1 MTRST
6 HLLSLLLAAAGLA
19 ACQSA
24 PVARSSAPET
34 PPTTADAVGELRKG
48 SGYLRGYLAREQL
61 PDSLALLAP
70 PPAAGSAQE
79 TADLDTHRQTRALRG
94 SPRWQVATQDVNLKF
109 PQAANVFSCA
119 LDLPIS
125 EQQTPHLTMLLR
137 RTLADA
143 GLATYKAKDHYNRKR
158 PFVTQNE
165 STCAPQEEASL
176 AKDGSYPS
184 GHAAL
189 GWAWGLVLA
198 SLDPA
203 RADALIQRGH
213 AFGQSRVVCGVHW
226 QSDVDAGRL
235 VGAAAVARLQADPVF
250 QAQAALAKSEL
261 ASMRA
266 QGQRSPRPDCAQE
279 TQALAR

>member
-1 MTRST
+1 MKI
-6 HLLSLLLAAAGLA
+6 
-19 ACQSA
+19 
-24 PVARSSAPET
+24 
-34 PPTTADAVGELRKG
+34 PPMKITGI
-48 SGYLRGYLAREQL
+48 
-61 PDSLALLAP
+61 
-70 PPAAGSAQE
+70 E
-79 TADLDTHRQTRALRG
+79 TAILRI
-94 SPRWQVATQDVNLKF
+94 PEDD
-109 PQAANVFSCA
+109 P
-119 LDLPIS
+119 
-125 EQQTPHLTMLLR
+125 
-137 RTLADA
+137 LADMPEDA
-143 GLATYKAKDHYNRKR
+143 NRKR